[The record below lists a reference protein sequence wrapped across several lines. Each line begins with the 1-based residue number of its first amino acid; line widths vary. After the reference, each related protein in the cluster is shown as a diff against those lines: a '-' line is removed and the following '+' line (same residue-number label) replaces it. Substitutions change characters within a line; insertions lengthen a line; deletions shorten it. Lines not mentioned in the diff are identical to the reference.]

1 MNYYKTSF
9 IIALILISVA
19 AISHQEQVVVGQP
32 VTDTQKTLCDSNPS
46 SSLISGAI
54 EQAQGA
60 DFFVECAANNLIVL
74 LFPEVNSK
82 WGFSAADYIMS
93 RSNYTIEDVE
103 TFGLPGEANTRMI
116 MSSK

>member
-32 VTDTQKTLCDSNPS
+32 VTDTQKTLCDSNLS
-46 SSLISGAI
+46 ISLISGAI

-74 LFPEVNSK
+74 LFPVYNPLYALQGQSVKPGDEILL
-82 WGFSAADYIMS
+82 FS
-93 RSNYTIEDVE
+93 
-103 TFGLPGEANTRMI
+103 
-116 MSSK
+116 

>member
-1 MNYYKTSF
+1 MSTASL
-9 IIALILISVA
+9 IIALILTSVA
-19 AISHQEQVVVGQP
+19 AISYQEQVVAGQP
-32 VTDTQKTLCDSNPS
+32 ASEEQETLCDANPS
-46 SSLISGAI
+46 STLISGAI

-103 TFGLPGEANTRMI
+103 TFGLEQPINTRVI